1 MAKKHPAEEAEKDN
15 NVVDM
20 AEFRRKQAKLK
31 ARRIIIWLSVIVV
44 LLVAGIL
51 FAQHYYNK
59 VYESMEELAVVDWTP
74 TTGSTILPYG
84 NDFVSYSS
92 DGIHC
97 TNAKGQDIWSFSY
110 VMQDPMVEV
119 RGDYVAVA
127 DRGGRNIYIYDRT
140 GTICEISAPSPVQ
153 MLRMSAGGVVAAVL
167 DDISTTP
174 VYLYYHDGTV
184 ISYFRTTMSR
194 SGYPAA
200 IGISDDGRLVG
211 VSYFY
216 VDNGRITSRV
226 AYYNFGEV
234 GKNETDNL
242 VSAFEDPAEVVPM
255 VEFLDDDTAFA
266 VANNRLMIYEGA
278 QRPASISENALT
290 EEVHSVYSGSG
301 RLGLVYY
308 DKTGQSKYVC
318 DVYDQKG
325 ECECSIRFDV
335 DYKEIR
341 FSGDQIIVYNSSS
354 CEIYTTKGKL
364 KYRGAFDD
372 SVYLMLPGSS
382 PLSYVLVTDAG
393 LKTVRLK

>member
-1 MAKKHPAEEAEKDN
+1 MANKHQTQAPEKEN

-20 AEFRRKQAKLK
+20 AEFRRKQAALRL
-31 ARRIIIWLSVIVV
+31 RRILIWLAVIVI

-51 FAQHYYNK
+51 FVRNYTSK
-59 VYESMEELAVVDWTP
+59 VYESMEILSVVDWKP
-74 TTGSTILPYG
+74 TTGATILPYG
-84 NDFVSYSS
+84 NDFISYSS

-140 GTICEISAPSPVQ
+140 GTIGEISAPSPVQ

-234 GKNETDNL
+234 GTNETDNL
-242 VSAFEDPAEVVPM
+242 VSAFEYPAELVPM
-255 VEFLDDDTAFA
+255 VEFLDDNSAFA
-266 VANNRLMIYEGA
+266 VANNRLMVYEGA
-278 QRPASISENALT
+278 QRPASISENMLT
-290 EEVHSVYSGSG
+290 EEVQSVYHGSG

-308 DKTGQSKYVC
+308 DKSGQSKYVC

-325 ECECSIRFDV
+325 ERECSIHSDV
-335 DYKEIR
+335 DYKEVR
-341 FSGDQIIVYNSSS
+341 FSGDQIIIYNSST
-354 CEIYTTKGKL
+354 CEIYTSKGRL
-364 KYRGAFDD
+364 KYKGNFDD

-393 LKTVRLK
+393 LKTARLK

>member
-1 MAKKHPAEEAEKDN
+1 MANKHQTQAPEKEN

-20 AEFRRKQAKLK
+20 AEFRRKQAALKL
-31 ARRIIIWLSVIVV
+31 RRILIWLTVIVI

-51 FAQHYYNK
+51 FARNYTSK
-59 VYESMEELAVVDWTP
+59 VYESMEILSVVDWKP
-74 TTGSTILPYG
+74 TTGATILPYG
-84 NDFVSYSS
+84 NDFISYSS

-140 GTICEISAPSPVQ
+140 GTIGEISAPSPVQ

-242 VSAFEDPAEVVPM
+242 VSAFEYPAELVPM
-255 VEFLDDDTAFA
+255 VEFLDDDSAFA
-266 VANNRLMIYEGA
+266 VANNRLMVYEGA
-278 QRPASISENALT
+278 QRPASISENVLT
-290 EEVHSVYSGSG
+290 EEVQSVYHGSG

-308 DKTGQSKYVC
+308 DKSGQSKYVC

-325 ECECSIRFDV
+325 IRDCSIHTDV
-335 DYKEIR
+335 DYKEVR
-341 FSGDQIIVYNSSS
+341 FSGDQIIIYNSSA
-354 CEIYTTKGKL
+354 CEIYTSKGRL
-364 KYRGAFDD
+364 KYKGNFDD

-382 PLSYVLVTDAG
+382 PHSYVLVTDAG
-393 LKTVRLK
+393 LKTARLK

>member
-1 MAKKHPAEEAEKDN
+1 MANKHQTQTPEKEN

-20 AEFRRKQAKLK
+20 AEFRRKQAALRL
-31 ARRIIIWLSVIVV
+31 RRILIWLTVIVI

-51 FAQHYYNK
+51 FVRNYTSK
-59 VYESMEELAVVDWTP
+59 VYESMEILSVVDWKP
-74 TTGSTILPYG
+74 TTGATILPYG
-84 NDFVSYSS
+84 NDFISYSS

-140 GTICEISAPSPVQ
+140 GTIGEISAPSPVQ

-242 VSAFEDPAEVVPM
+242 VSAFEYPAELVPM
-255 VEFLDDDTAFA
+255 VEFLDDDSAFA
-266 VANNRLMIYEGA
+266 VANNRLMVYEGA
-278 QRPASISENALT
+278 QRPASISENMLT
-290 EEVHSVYSGSG
+290 EEVQSVYHGSG

-308 DKTGQSKYVC
+308 DKSGQSKYVC

-325 ECECSIRFDV
+325 VRECSIHSDV
-335 DYKEIR
+335 DYKEVR
-341 FSGDQIIVYNSSS
+341 FSGDQIIIYNSST
-354 CEIYTTKGKL
+354 CEIYTSKGRL
-364 KYRGAFDD
+364 KYKGNFDD

-393 LKTVRLK
+393 LKTARLK